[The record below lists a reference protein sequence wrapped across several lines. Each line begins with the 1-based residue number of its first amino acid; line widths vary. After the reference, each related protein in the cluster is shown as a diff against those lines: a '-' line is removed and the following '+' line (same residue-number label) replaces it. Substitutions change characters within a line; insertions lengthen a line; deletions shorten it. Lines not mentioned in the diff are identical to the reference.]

1 MKCFSFGAQD
11 LCLCSITYACS
22 DMVASQ
28 TRSTYKSSNRDA
40 GNDQLLWLVIV
51 GTRILASAIIPTH
64 TTSQTTDLSII
75 FFWNALYFSVGPSSP
90 TLCGTRTCLR
100 AMLVRSLHLFFI
112 FALTIGVITYGHRV
126 GACCVLVHYSHLVAC
141 PCFRVRFFCFQL
153 CCLKAFLCMKH
164 TSVVFSFF
172 VLLVMKRS
180 EIDSVCLR
188 QFALGIFAVWC
199 FKLSRHFCHQLKS
212 LGGIVPC
219 IRRWTIAM

>member
-22 DMVASQ
+22 DMVATQ
-28 TRSTYKSSNRDA
+28 TCSTYKSSNRDA

-64 TTSQTTDLSII
+64 TTSQTMDLSIT
-75 FFWNALYFSVGPSSP
+75 FLWNALYFGVGPSSP
-90 TLCGTRTCLR
+90 TLCVWNSNLFACN
-100 AMLVRSLHLFFI
+100 ACLHLFFI

-153 CCLKAFLCMKH
+153 LLFEGI
-164 TSVVFSFF
+164 SVYETYIGCVFIF

-219 IRRWTIAM
+219 M